1 MFQRSFIGIL
11 ILAVYT
17 SLFAGCTTS
26 STSPTAAASSGSI
39 IQKSPND
46 DREYRAITLPNKLQ
60 AVLVSDPSIEV
71 AAVSMAVAVGS
82 YQDPEEQ
89 PGLAHYLEHMLFLGT
104 EKYPEPNSFQK
115 FVDENAGVWN
125 AYTAVNHT
133 NYFFQLNAE
142 KLDPALDYFSDYFKK
157 PTFDPQYSDKE
168 RNAVNSEWSMGRS
181 QDGWI
186 INRISGLTA
195 NPQHPAQRISVGN
208 LETLSDK
215 PGATLHE
222 QLLAFYD
229 RYYSA
234 NNMRLTIVG
243 KQSLDELE
251 ALVKTHFATI
261 PNKNISRPEVTI
273 PGLTAAEK
281 GKVIHYTSL
290 REMRQLMI
298 EFPLQDNSDQWRVK
312 PNVFVNN
319 LITSEEPGTV
329 GEYLRRVGLVN
340 MLYGYIAPDAY
351 GSDGYL
357 RVIAELTDK
366 GLAERDHV
374 IAAVFDYLEL
384 IKRAGVDEAYY
395 RELKAMLQKDFE
407 NAAKPQ
413 PLQQAV
419 TLSSTQLD
427 YPVENL
433 LNANYIYTHFDRDAI
448 NAVLRQLRPE
458 YARIWHI
465 SNQEVTDTSI
475 PFYEGSYSI
484 RPIQPEELTRWQTLS
499 EQLSFSLPP
508 ENPLFSEKPAA
519 VVDLVYSEPELIVN
533 QPGAEAWLAHAQHY
547 REDKGY
553 IELHVNVDFT
563 HDNINNYI
571 LSALVSDAFSLQ
583 STSLIDRATR
593 AGIQIGVN
601 LTAERSQMLSVSGYT
616 AHHDDLMREL
626 VNNFAQLHITDTEF
640 AQVLDRFVQEL
651 ANVSKQ
657 PPFRQAFMHYNRLVR
672 DTAWTDEELLAAA
685 KALTP
690 ADFARYHQKIMGD
703 NLIRVYAFGN
713 YQAPQIAAMTNN
725 AAQVLNS
732 KRLPEQRYLVKHITP
747 KRGQHIV
754 FNATTEQ
761 TDSAFVDGWIGTE
774 QSIEQQAVFIVL
786 NGLLGNEL
794 FTQLRTNEQMGYVVG
809 SSPASFEE
817 YPVYLMYVQS
827 TNTDLPGISARLD
840 KFRTEFYQQLQ
851 AVDPETLA
859 QLKKSEIAQLTQKP
873 ANFHS
878 EAQEHLW
885 SFRWAKYDFDRK
897 QKMVAALEKV
907 SKEDLLNLYQ
917 KLLLNEAGARVTIQ
931 LNGTHFKDKPFA
943 TVKHGQG
950 HDR

>member
-1 MFQRSFIGIL
+1 MLQRSLIGIL
-11 ILAVYT
+11 MLVFYT
-17 SLFAGCTTS
+17 GLVTGCTTS
-26 STSPTAAASSGSI
+26 SSSSKATAGAVI
-39 IQKSPND
+39 HKSPND
-46 DREYRAITLPNKLQ
+46 DRDYRAITLPNNLQ
-60 AVLVSDPSIEV
+60 VVLVSDPTIEV

-125 AYTAVNHT
+125 AYTAVDHT

-142 KLDPALDYFSDYFKK
+142 KLDVALDYFSDYFKK

-186 INRISGLTA
+186 INRIGGLTA
-195 NPQHPAQRISVGN
+195 NPAHPAQRISVGN
-208 LETLSDK
+208 LETLADK

-234 NNMRLTIVG
+234 NNMRLALVS

-251 ALVKTHFATI
+251 ALARTHFASI
-261 PNKNISRPEVTI
+261 PDKKVARPEVTI
-273 PGLTAAEK
+273 SGLTAAEK

-298 EFPLQDNSDQWRVK
+298 EFPITDNSDQWRVK
-312 PNVFVNN
+312 PNTFVNN

-329 GEYLRRVGLVN
+329 GEYLRRVGLINV
-340 MLYGYIAPDAY
+340 LYGYLAPDAY
-351 GSDGYL
+351 GKDGYV

-366 GLAERDHV
+366 GLAERDHI
-374 IAAVFDYLEL
+374 IAAIFDYLEV
-384 IKRAGVDEAYY
+384 IKQAGVDEAYY

-413 PLQQAV
+413 PLQQAMS
-419 TLSSTQLD
+419 LSRNQFD
-427 YPVENL
+427 YPVANL
-433 LNANYIYTHFDRDAI
+433 LNANYVYTHFDRDAI
-448 NAVLRQLRPE
+448 HAVLRQLRPE
-458 YARIWHI
+458 HARIWHI
-465 SNQEVTDTSI
+465 SDKEVTDTPV

-484 RPIQPEELTRWQTLS
+484 RPIQAEELTRWKNVG

-508 ENPLFSEKPAA
+508 ENPLFSEEPSA
-519 VVDLVYSEPELIVN
+519 VVDLVYAKPELIVN
-533 QPGAEAWLAHAQHY
+533 EPGAEAWLAHAQHY
-547 REDKGY
+547 REDRGY

-563 HDNINNYI
+563 HENINYYI
-571 LSALVSDAFSLQ
+571 LSELVSDAFSLQ
-583 STSLIDRATR
+583 NTSLIDRATR
-593 AGIQIGVN
+593 AGIQMGAQ
-601 LTAERSQMLSVSGYT
+601 LSGERSQMLTVSGYT
-616 AHHDDLMREL
+616 AHHDDLLREL
-626 VNNFAQLHITDTEF
+626 VHNFAALEISENEF
-640 AQVLDRFVQEL
+640 AQVLDRFVLEL

-657 PPFRQAFMHYNRLVR
+657 PPFRQAFSHYNRLVR
-672 DTAWTDEELLAAA
+672 ATAWTDEELLVAAR
-685 KALTP
+685 KLTLN
-690 ADFARYHQKIMGD
+690 DFAAYHQKVLAD
-703 NLIRVYAFGN
+703 NLVRVYAFGN
-713 YQAPQIAAMTNN
+713 YQAPQIVELTHS

-732 KRLPEQRYLVKHITP
+732 KRLPEQRFLLEYIAP
-747 KRGQHIV
+747 KPGQHIV
-754 FNATTEQ
+754 YNAVTEQ

-774 QSIEQQAVFIVL
+774 QSIEQQATFILL

-809 SSPASFEE
+809 SSPSSFNE
-817 YPVYLMYVQS
+817 YPVYLMFVQS
-827 TNTDLPGISARLD
+827 TNTGLPGISTRLD
-840 KFRTEFYQQLQ
+840 KFRTDFYQQLQ
-851 AVDPETLA
+851 AVAPETLA

-878 EAQEHLW
+878 EAQEYLW
-885 SFRWAKYDFDRK
+885 DFRLGRYDFARK
-897 QKMVAALEKV
+897 QKLVAALEQV
-907 SKEDLLNLYQ
+907 SKDDLLNLYQ

-931 LNGTHFKDKPFA
+931 LNGTHFNDKPFA

-950 HDR
+950 HD